1 MWDSSLKEDYGARW
15 NGLRSAAA
23 ANSPAAQ
30 GLPTR
35 GVFHYHAAGVPRGGL
50 AGVPAPHP
58 CPFLHLQASEP
69 PPGSSWAD
77 HTQALQ
83 SFCPET
89 TLDTHFSLAEVNHEA
104 KASSSVLWLGVSESW
119 QGLSK

>member
-1 MWDSSLKEDYGARW
+1 MDSSLKEDYGARW
-15 NGLRSAAA
+15 DGLRSAAA
-23 ANSPAAQ
+23 TNSPAAQ

-35 GVFHYHAAGVPRGGL
+35 GMFHCHAAGAPRGGL

-58 CPFLHLQASEP
+58 CPFLRLQATEP

-77 HTQALQ
+77 HHMQAPQ

-89 TLDTHFSLAEVNHEA
+89 TVDMHFSLTEVNHEA
-104 KASSSVLWLGVSESW
+104 KASCSVLWLGVSESW